1 MKNRVSFVLLSI
13 LLWSLLI
20 LSPVGANDAND
31 VSHAG
36 DVNDHVD
43 CDVLVVGGSGTGATA
58 AIQSARLG
66 VRTIL
71 LEISHKMGGTN
82 VTAGVTSIHVFGAW
96 NHQIIGGIPWEIME
110 DLVSLGGAR
119 LPDLSVSYGRSQ
131 GKAAVNV
138 QPDLYSIVLED
149 KCLAAGV
156 ELRYFEAPSSV
167 KALQDDSGYHWQ
179 VITSA
184 MGKLRQIRC
193 REMIDCTGNGTLCA
207 MAGAQRMKDEKDQQ
221 PGTFS
226 YHVSHR
232 INPDKLSKDQRAV
245 IQKRYE
251 EALENGTLQWG
262 DARQGIFVS
271 LKSTANNYIFKAD
284 NSTAELRSK
293 TNTRGRQ
300 SALRMLKFI
309 RSLPG
314 GEDARLMSACEE
326 VGIRETWRVKGE
338 YVITID
344 DCIGG
349 TKWADSIAYCFY
361 PVDPHVEGPTAPGHL
376 KTGVIPT
383 IPFRALVPKGIDHL
397 QVAGRCISSDH
408 LANSSFR
415 VQATCMA
422 GAQATGAA
430 AALAVRHKTTP
441 LKLDME
447 ELKSTLRTYK
457 AIIP

>member
-1 MKNRVSFVLLSI
+1 MKSRFSFVLLSV
-13 LLWSLLI
+13 LWSVLI
-20 LSPVGANDAND
+20 LSPVGANDKA
-31 VSHAG
+31 
-36 DVNDHVD
+36 D

-66 VRTIL
+66 AKTIL

-82 VTAGVTSIHVFGAW
+82 VMSGVTSIHVFGAW
-96 NHQIIGGIPWEIME
+96 NRQIIGGIPWEIME
-110 DLVSLGGAR
+110 EMASLGGAR
-119 LPDLSVSYGRSQ
+119 LPDLSVSYGRNQ

-149 KCLAAGV
+149 KCLVAGV

-167 KALQDDSGYHWQ
+167 KAINDDSGFHWQ
-179 VITSA
+179 VTTSA

-193 REMIDCTGNGTLCA
+193 REMIDCTGNGALCA
-207 MAGAQRMKDEKDQQ
+207 LAGAQRMKDEKDQQ

-226 YHVSHR
+226 YRISHR
-232 INPDKLSKDQRAV
+232 INLDKLSKEQRAL
-245 IQKRYE
+245 IQNRYE
-251 EALENGTLQWG
+251 EALKNGTLKWG

-271 LKSTANNYIFKAD
+271 LKSTASNYVFKAD
-284 NSTAELRSK
+284 NSTAELRSE
-293 TNTRGRQ
+293 TNMRGRQ

-314 GEDARLMSACEE
+314 GEDASLKSACEE
-326 VGIRETWRVKGE
+326 VGVRETWRVKGE
-338 YVITID
+338 YIITVD
-344 DCIGG
+344 DYIGG
-349 TKWADSIAYCFY
+349 TKWPDSIAYSFY

-383 IPFRALVPKGIDHL
+383 IPFRALVPQGVDHL

-408 LANSSFR
+408 LANSSLR

-441 LKLDME
+441 LKVDIE
-447 ELKSTLRTYK
+447 ELKQTLRQYK